1 MRLAALLPPI
11 ILGAAAA
18 SSAQLVQVPSNGHP
32 DPNYCQK
39 AEHIAPNLTLSRKT
53 IISGQIRDASLA
65 PIAHSKVTLRHYV
78 SNAVQTA
85 VATIETD
92 GTGHFSFGPTM
103 AGEYRLLASPA
114 RWAAQPEKLDCPAT
128 GECRLDIVL
137 KINGTDLPLS
147 QCPIR

>member
-18 SSAQLVQVPSNGHP
+18 SSAQLVQVTSNGHP
-32 DPNYCQK
+32 DPNYCQN
-39 AEHIAPNLTLSRKT
+39 AEHIAPNLTLSQKT
-53 IISGQIRDASLA
+53 IISGRIRDASLA
-65 PIAHSKVTLRHYV
+65 PIAHSKVALRHYV
-78 SNAVQTA
+78 SNAVQTP
-85 VATIETD
+85 VATVETD
-92 GTGHFSFGPTM
+92 GTGHFIFGP
-103 AGEYRLLASPA
+103 AEPGEYRLLASPA
-114 RWAAQPEKLDCPAT
+114 RWAAQPEKLNCPAT